1 MLGVDEVANRV
12 GSFGF
17 HCRECGACCRRV
29 AEDSNLVLVSP
40 AEVRA
45 IMAATGMTWDEVAEP
60 YPDFIDAGNGG
71 EYTFAWCI
79 RRTADACIFLRD
91 GRCSV
96 YAHRPWICRTYPFML
111 VDDDLLVSECP
122 GLGTLL
128 SPGDAHD
135 VAADLCRRQA
145 AEAAEE
151 AGLRAVYREATV
163 PPGKRAV
170 IDSEGVKVLNG

>member
-1 MLGVDEVANRV
+1 MPGVDDVANRV

-45 IMAATGMTWDEVAEP
+45 IMAATGMAWDEVAGP

-122 GLGTLL
+122 GLGTPL

-135 VAADLCRRQA
+135 AAADLCRRQA
-145 AEAAEE
+145 AEGAEE
-151 AGLRAVYREATV
+151 AGLRAVYRTATV

>member
-1 MLGVDEVANRV
+1 MLGVDDVANRV

-29 AEDSNLVLVSP
+29 AEDSNLVLVNP

-45 IMAATGMTWDEVAEP
+45 IMAATGMAWDEVAEP
-60 YPDFIDAGNGG
+60 YPDFIDTGNGG
-71 EYTFAWCI
+71 EYTLAWCI
-79 RRTADACIFLRD
+79 RRTADACIFLQD

-111 VDDDLLVSECP
+111 VDNDLLVSECP
-122 GLGTLL
+122 GLGTPL

-135 VAADLCRRQA
+135 VATDLCRRQA

-151 AGLRAVYREATV
+151 AGIRATYRRTTL

>member
-1 MLGVDEVANRV
+1 MLEVDDVASRV

-17 HCRECGACCRRV
+17 RCRECGACCRRV
-29 AEDSNLVLVSP
+29 AEDSNLVIVSP

-45 IMAATGMTWDEVAEP
+45 IMAATGMAWDEVVEP
-60 YPDFIDAGNGG
+60 YPDFISAGNGG
-71 EYTFAWCI
+71 EYTLAWCI

-91 GRCSV
+91 GRCTV

-128 SPGDAHD
+128 SPRGAHD
-135 VAADLCRRQA
+135 AAADLYRRQA

-151 AGLRAVYREATV
+151 AGIRAVYRRATV

-170 IDSEGVKVLNG
+170 IDSEGVKVLHD

>member
-1 MLGVDEVANRV
+1 MPGVDDVANRV

-111 VDDDLLVSECP
+111 VDDDLLVSECS
-122 GLGTLL
+122 GLGKPL

-135 VAADLCRRQA
+135 AAADLCRRQA

>member
-1 MLGVDEVANRV
+1 MLGVDDVRDRIESV
-12 GSFGF
+12 GFR
-17 HCRECGACCRRV
+17 CRGCGACCRRV
-29 AEDSNLVLVSP
+29 AEDSNLVIVSP

-45 IMAATGMTWDEVAEP
+45 IMAATGMAWDEVAEP

-71 EYTFAWCI
+71 EYTLAWCI
-79 RRTADACIFLRD
+79 RRTAKACIFLRE

-111 VDDDLLVSECP
+111 VDDELRVSECS
-122 GLGTLL
+122 GLGMPL
-128 SPGDAHD
+128 SPPGARDA
-135 VAADLCRRQA
+135 AADLCGRQA

-151 AGLRAVYREATV
+151 AGIRAVYQRATV

-170 IDSEGVKVLNG
+170 IDSEGVKVLHG

>member
-1 MLGVDEVANRV
+1 MPGVDDVANRV

-45 IMAATGMTWDEVAEP
+45 IMASTGMAWDEVAGP

-71 EYTFAWCI
+71 GYTLAWCI

-122 GLGTLL
+122 GLGTPL

-135 VAADLCRRQA
+135 AAVDLCRRQA

>member
-1 MLGVDEVANRV
+1 MLGVDDVANRV

-45 IMAATGMTWDEVAEP
+45 IMAATGMAWDEVAGP

-122 GLGTLL
+122 GLGTSL
-128 SPGDAHD
+128 SPSDAHD

-151 AGLRAVYREATV
+151 ACLRAVYREATV

>member
-1 MLGVDEVANRV
+1 MLGVNDVADLVRSV
-12 GSFGF
+12 GFR
-17 HCRECGACCRRV
+17 CRECGACCRRV

-45 IMAATGMTWDEVAEP
+45 IMAATDMAWDEVAEP
-60 YPDFIDAGNGG
+60 YPDFIDDGSGG
-71 EYTFAWCI
+71 EYTLAWCI

-122 GLGTLL
+122 GLGTPLL
-128 SPGDAHD
+128 PGDAHD
-135 VAADLCRRQA
+135 TAADLCRRQA

-151 AGLRAVYREATV
+151 AALDAVYRNAAV
-163 PPGKRAV
+163 PPGKRVV
-170 IDSEGVKVLNG
+170 IDSEGMKVLDG

>member
-1 MLGVDEVANRV
+1 MLGIDDVQDRV
-12 GSFGF
+12 GSIGFG
-17 HCRECGACCRRV
+17 CRGCGACCRRV
-29 AEDSNLVLVSP
+29 AEDSNLVIVSP

-45 IMAATGMTWDEVAEP
+45 IMAATGMAWDEIAEP

-71 EYTFAWCI
+71 EYTLAWCI

-91 GRCSV
+91 GRCSI

-122 GLGTLL
+122 GLGTPL
-128 SPGDAHD
+128 SPGAAHD
-135 VAADLCRRQA
+135 VALGLCRRQA

-151 AGLRAVYREATV
+151 DGVRAVYRRARV
-163 PPGKRAV
+163 PPGGRVV
-170 IDSEGVKVLNG
+170 IDSEGVKVLHD